1 MYQFYVNLGIF
12 GLKVPNVQRY
22 KMNKNSI
29 IKIAI
34 FWSSTHRTP
43 IMNQSLVI
51 FYTSSCRKN
60 PGKKFMCR
68 KKSIIVFLCI
78 QYVNISCTTSES
90 TMKFFD
96 HTFFSLLIA
105 PHFEICIISKEVIR
119 VSARTIKINLIPN
132 WDKYLSTNSTA
143 LKNNLF

>member
-1 MYQFYVNLGIF
+1 MCKGI
-12 GLKVPNVQRY
+12 RW
-22 KMNKNSI
+22 
-29 IKIAI
+29 IKIPSSRLQFSEVALI
-34 FWSSTHRTP
+34 GLLLWINHWSFFTPAVAEKKFWQKR
-43 IMNQSLVI
+43 
-51 FYTSSCRKN
+51 
-60 PGKKFMCR
+60 FMCR

-132 WDKYLSTNSTA
+132 WDKYLSTNSKA
-143 LKNNLF
+143 LKN